1 MLISMNLKE
10 SLRAIEKAT
19 NRVVD
24 TGWDSVYGE
33 RLNYN
38 EMYFIPH
45 LKNNKAN
52 RKMAQIPLLDDTI
65 TKLSNYVETIKNT
78 DIHSFTTV
86 SEINMYGSKV
96 YPNEME
102 KQNITRRTSLDYE
115 LNQAWL
121 GFYSAE
127 MSGSHSFDEDVSED
141 LEDQIIAINK
151 MAEELEKHHL
161 NIHKF
166 LVFNYTVTNQLSIS
180 FQHEKDR
187 AYVAESAINYINNN
201 LPDIESFKSL
211 HAEYVAANAKF
222 LTDVKAEIVKINPDT
237 FITNADLFISTLA
250 KNTGTNA
257 VEGFLIEKMLT
268 DDAVITSIDFTAGQD
283 INKAILFDDAS
294 IAYKKNGQY
303 HTFKD
308 NQSLENFMY
317 TLNNS
322 ALSYILRKKPKT
334 IPFFKEKLIDDNNY
348 NNAITAAI
356 SFVDHYTVLKQY
368 NYDLNTFKDK
378 SFEAI
383 DDEINHLV
391 NKNKIK
397 QYAFSILSAKYKH
410 LFNDE
415 TEPYFKA
422 LFDNNVT
429 TSQLQTFVGKKLA
442 AMNSNE
448 DVIMMLN
455 GIHNH
460 FDGFTQEALSLK
472 LESFGIKKIHDH
484 DNVVT
489 FAVANYVQCEALGST
504 SWCIVRDQEYYD
516 QYVSSRRNIQ
526 YMMYDFNKPS
536 TDINSM
542 IGFTVERSGA
552 IYAEHLKNDD
562 AIHSYSKDERLTHI
576 QTNTIYQNRQNHK
589 LSEETLFS
597 MEETLG
603 VQDFVKNH
611 KPLKMRNI

>member
-1 MLISMNLKE
+1 MNLKE

-19 NRVVD
+19 SRVVD
-24 TGWDSVYGE
+24 TGWETLYGD

-52 RKMAQIPLLDDTI
+52 RKMAQVPLLSDTI
-65 TKLSNYVETIKNT
+65 NKLSDCVETIKNT
-78 DIHSFTTV
+78 DVQSFSTV
-86 SEINMYGSKV
+86 AEINLYGSHV
-96 YPNEME
+96 YPSEMD
-102 KQNITRRTSLDYE
+102 KQNITKRTLLDYE
-115 LNQAWL
+115 LNKAWL
-121 GFYSAE
+121 DFYSAE
-127 MSGSHSFDEDVSED
+127 MNGSSAFDNDVSD
-141 LEDQIIAINK
+141 YLEDQVIAINR
-151 MAEELEKHHL
+151 MSEQLEKQHV
-161 NIHKF
+161 NINKF
-166 LVFNYTVTNQLSIS
+166 LIFNYTVTNQLSIS
-180 FQHEKDR
+180 LQHEEDR
-187 AYVAESAINYINNN
+187 AYVAESAINYITNN
-201 LPDIESFKSL
+201 LPDIEAFKSL
-211 HAEYVAANAKF
+211 YEDYVAANDKF
-222 LTDVKAEIVKINPDT
+222 LTDVKAELVKINPDI
-237 FITNADLFISTLA
+237 FVTNADLFISTLA

-268 DDAVITSIDFTAGQD
+268 DEAVITSVDFTAGQD
-283 INKAILFDDAS
+283 INKAVLFDDAS
-294 IAYKKNGQY
+294 IAYKQNGQY

-308 NQSLENFMY
+308 NNSLENFMY
-317 TLNNS
+317 TLNHS

-348 NNAITAAI
+348 NNAISAATA
-356 SFVDHYTVLKQY
+356 FVEHYTVLKQY
-368 NYDLNTFKDK
+368 NYDLNSFKDK

-383 DDEINHLV
+383 DDEINHV
-391 NKNKIK
+391 VDRNKIK
-397 QYAFSILSAKYKH
+397 QYAFSILSAKNKH

-442 AMNSNE
+442 SLHSNE
-448 DVIMMLN
+448 DVVMMLN
-455 GIHNH
+455 GISNH
-460 FDGFTQEALSLK
+460 FDGFTQEALTLK
-472 LESFGIKKIHDH
+472 LESFGIKKIHDQ

-504 SWCIVRDQEYYD
+504 SWCIVRDQDYYD
-516 QYVSSRRNIQ
+516 QYVSDRRNIQ

-542 IGFTVERSGA
+542 IGFTVERDGA

-562 AIHSYSKDERLTHI
+562 AINSYNKDKQLTYI
-576 QTNTIYQNRQNHK
+576 QTNTIYQNRKNHK
-589 LSEETLFS
+589 LTEETLFG

-603 VQDFVKNH
+603 VQDVVKPT